1 MQKLTDN
8 QLIVLS
14 KAAARDDGVAVAP
27 HGMGKA
33 AAAKVGSSLVAR
45 KLMRESL
52 SKRGMLDT
60 ELTRIAAMNIEELRE
75 MWREKRKH
83 EPPAALTKDFMARAL
98 AHRLQEER
106 LGGLEPS
113 LRRLLATVAKKGSAP
128 SRRLK
133 IGSVIVREYQGKA
146 QEVLVVPGGFCWEG
160 RVYPSLST
168 IALKITGT
176 NWNGP
181 RFFGL
186 RGAEESERLQ
196 DAEKT
201 IQSRALPTRSSIRP
215 SRNTPEPTIPARPSS
230 GDTRAAGSPTFSRGR
245 SA

>member
-1 MQKLTDN
+1 MTRSPSRRPAGL
-8 QLIVLS
+8 
-14 KAAARDDGVAVAP
+14 P
-27 HGMGKA
+27 
-33 AAAKVGSSLVAR
+33 
-45 KLMRESL
+45 
-52 SKRGMLDT
+52 DT
-60 ELTRIAAMNIEELRE
+60 PDLNAQLTRIAAMNIEELRE
-75 MWREKRKH
+75 MWRGKRKH
-83 EPPAALTKDFMARAL
+83 EPPAALTKDLMARAL
-98 AHRLQEER
+98 AHWLQEER
-106 LGGLEPS
+106 LGGLETP
-113 LRRLLATVAKKGSAP
+113 LRRLLATVAKKGCTP

-160 RVYPSLST
+160 RIYPSLST

-186 RGAEESERLQ
+186 RGADEAERSP

-201 IQSRALPTRSSIRP
+201 FQSRSLLTSSSIRP
-215 SRNTPEPTIPARPSS
+215 GRNTPEPPLPAQRS
-230 GDTRAAGSPTFSRGR
+230 GGDNRAATSPIFGGGR

>member
-1 MQKLTDN
+1 MTRSPSRRRPAGLPDATDIN
-8 QLIVLS
+8 
-14 KAAARDDGVAVAP
+14 A
-27 HGMGKA
+27 
-33 AAAKVGSSLVAR
+33 
-45 KLMRESL
+45 
-52 SKRGMLDT
+52 
-60 ELTRIAAMNIEELRE
+60 ELTRIATMNIEELRE

-83 EPPAALTKDFMARAL
+83 ELPAALTKDLMARAL
-98 AHRLQEER
+98 AHWLQEER
-106 LGGLEPS
+106 LGGLETP
-113 LRRLLATVAKKGSAP
+113 LRRLLATVTKKGSAP

-168 IALKITGT
+168 IALRITGT

-186 RGAEESERLQ
+186 RGDEESEQLP
-196 DAEKT
+196 DAET
-201 IQSRALPTRSSIRP
+201 TTQSRALPTRSSIRP
-215 SRNTPEPTIPARPSS
+215 GRNTPESTLPAQRS
-230 GDTRAAGSPTFSRGR
+230 GGGSPAAASPLVSRGR

>member
-1 MQKLTDN
+1 MKQTPSRRRPAGLPDA
-8 QLIVLS
+8 I
-14 KAAARDDGVAVAP
+14 D
-27 HGMGKA
+27 
-33 AAAKVGSSLVAR
+33 
-45 KLMRESL
+45 
-52 SKRGMLDT
+52 LDA
-60 ELTRIAAMNIEELRE
+60 ELARIAAMNIEELRE

-83 EPPAALTKDFMARAL
+83 EPPAALTKDLMARAL
-98 AHRLQEER
+98 AHWLQEER
-106 LGGLEPS
+106 LGGLETL
-113 LRRLLATVAKKGSAP
+113 LRRLLTTVAKKGSAP

-160 RVYPSLST
+160 RIYPSLST

-186 RGAEESERLQ
+186 RGDEESARSADVDE
-196 DAEKT
+196 T

-215 SRNTPEPTIPARPSS
+215 SRNTPEPTLPTQRS
-230 GDTRAAGSPTFSRGR
+230 GGDSRASASPVVSRGR

>member
-1 MQKLTDN
+1 MTRSPSRRRPAGLPDATDIN
-8 QLIVLS
+8 
-14 KAAARDDGVAVAP
+14 A
-27 HGMGKA
+27 
-33 AAAKVGSSLVAR
+33 
-45 KLMRESL
+45 
-52 SKRGMLDT
+52 
-60 ELTRIAAMNIEELRE
+60 ELARIAAMNIEELRE

-83 EPPAALTKDFMARAL
+83 EPPAALTKDLMARAL
-98 AHRLQEER
+98 AHWLQEER
-106 LGGLEPS
+106 LGGLEPP

-160 RVYPSLST
+160 RIYPSLST

-186 RGAEESERLQ
+186 RGAEESERLP

-215 SRNTPEPTIPARPSS
+215 GRNTPEPTLPAQRS
-230 GDTRAAGSPTFSRGR
+230 GGGSRAAASPTFSRGR

>member
-1 MQKLTDN
+1 MTRSPSRRRPAGLPDAID
-8 QLIVLS
+8 LDAEL
-14 KAAARDDGVAVAP
+14 ARI
-27 HGMGKA
+27 
-33 AAAKVGSSLVAR
+33 
-45 KLMRESL
+45 
-52 SKRGMLDT
+52 T
-60 ELTRIAAMNIEELRE
+60 AMNIEELRE
-75 MWREKRKH
+75 MWREKRKR
-83 EPPAALTKDFMARAL
+83 EPPAALTKDLMARTL
-98 AHRLQEER
+98 AHWLQEER

-113 LRRLLATVAKKGSAP
+113 LRRLLAAVAKKGSAP

-160 RVYPSLST
+160 RIYPSLST

-186 RGAEESERLQ
+186 RGAEESP

-201 IQSRALPTRSSIRP
+201 IQSRAVPTRSSIRP
-215 SRNTPEPTIPARPSS
+215 GRNTPESTIPAQRS
-230 GDTRAAGSPTFSRGR
+230 GGDSRAAASPVVSRGR
-245 SA
+245 RA

>member
-1 MQKLTDN
+1 MTRSPSRRRPAGLPD
-8 QLIVLS
+8 
-14 KAAARDDGVAVAP
+14 AP
-27 HGMGKA
+27 DINA
-33 AAAKVGSSLVAR
+33 
-45 KLMRESL
+45 
-52 SKRGMLDT
+52 

-83 EPPAALTKDFMARAL
+83 KPPAALTKDLMARAL
-98 AHRLQEER
+98 AHWLQEER
-106 LGGLEPS
+106 LGGLDAP
-113 LRRLLATVAKKGSAP
+113 LRRILATVAKKGSAP

-133 IGSVIVREYQGKA
+133 IGSVIVREYQGNA
-146 QEVLVVPGGFCWEG
+146 QEVLVVPSGFCWEG
-160 RVYPSLST
+160 RIYPSLST

-186 RGAEESERLQ
+186 RGDEESARSADVDE
-196 DAEKT
+196 T

-215 SRNTPEPTIPARPSS
+215 SGNTPEPTLPTQRS
-230 GDTRAAGSPTFSRGR
+230 GGDSRAAASPIFNRGR

>member
-1 MQKLTDN
+1 MTRSPSRRRPAGLPDATD
-8 QLIVLS
+8 LH
-14 KAAARDDGVAVAP
+14 A
-27 HGMGKA
+27 
-33 AAAKVGSSLVAR
+33 
-45 KLMRESL
+45 
-52 SKRGMLDT
+52 

-75 MWREKRKH
+75 MWHEKRKR
-83 EPPAALTKDFMARAL
+83 EPPAALTKDLMARTL
-98 AHRLQEER
+98 AHWLQEER

-113 LRRLLATVAKKGSAP
+113 LRRLLAAVAKKGSAP

-186 RGAEESERLQ
+186 RGAEESERLP
-196 DAEKT
+196 DTEKT

-215 SRNTPEPTIPARPSS
+215 GRNTPEPTLPAQRSS
-230 GDTRAAGSPTFSRGR
+230 GESRAAASPILSRGGNV
-245 SA
+245 

>member
-1 MQKLTDN
+1 MTRSPSRRHPAGLPDAID
-8 QLIVLS
+8 LDAEL
-14 KAAARDDGVAVAP
+14 ARI
-27 HGMGKA
+27 
-33 AAAKVGSSLVAR
+33 
-45 KLMRESL
+45 
-52 SKRGMLDT
+52 T
-60 ELTRIAAMNIEELRE
+60 AMNIEELRQ
-75 MWREKRKH
+75 MWRETRKH
-83 EPPAALTKDFMARAL
+83 EPLAALTKDLMARAL
-98 AHRLQEER
+98 AHWLQEER
-106 LGGLEPS
+106 LGGLETP

-133 IGSVIVREYQGKA
+133 IGSVIVREYQGKV

-186 RGAEESERLQ
+186 RGAEEAEPLQ

-201 IQSRALPTRSSIRP
+201 TQSHALPTRSSIRP
-215 SRNTPEPTIPARPSS
+215 GRNAPEPTLPTQRS
-230 GDTRAAGSPTFSRGR
+230 GDDSRAAASRIFNRGR

>member
-1 MQKLTDN
+1 MTRSPARRRPAGLPDATD
-8 QLIVLS
+8 LH
-14 KAAARDDGVAVAP
+14 A
-27 HGMGKA
+27 
-33 AAAKVGSSLVAR
+33 
-45 KLMRESL
+45 
-52 SKRGMLDT
+52 
-60 ELTRIAAMNIEELRE
+60 ELTGIAAMNIEELRE
-75 MWREKRKH
+75 MWHEKRKH
-83 EPPAALTKDFMARAL
+83 EPLAALTKDLMARTL
-98 AHRLQEER
+98 AHWLQEER

-113 LRRLLATVAKKGSAP
+113 LRRLLATVAKKGSTP

-133 IGSVIVREYQGKA
+133 VGSVIVRKYQGKA

-196 DAEKT
+196 DTEKT

-215 SRNTPEPTIPARPSS
+215 GRNTPEPPLPAQGSG
-230 GDTRAAGSPTFSRGR
+230 GDTRAAATPTFGGGR

>member
-1 MQKLTDN
+1 MTRSPSRRRPAGLPDA
-8 QLIVLS
+8 I
-14 KAAARDDGVAVAP
+14 D
-27 HGMGKA
+27 
-33 AAAKVGSSLVAR
+33 
-45 KLMRESL
+45 
-52 SKRGMLDT
+52 LDA
-60 ELTRIAAMNIEELRE
+60 ELARIAAMNIEELRE
-75 MWREKRKH
+75 MWREKRKR
-83 EPPAALTKDFMARAL
+83 EPPAALTKDLMARAL
-98 AHRLQEER
+98 AHWLQEER
-106 LGGLEPS
+106 LGGLETP

-160 RVYPSLST
+160 RIYPSLST

-186 RGAEESERLQ
+186 RGDEESARSADVDE
-196 DAEKT
+196 T

-215 SRNTPEPTIPARPSS
+215 SRNTPEPTLPTQRS
-230 GDTRAAGSPTFSRGR
+230 GGDSRAAASPIFNRGR

>member
-1 MQKLTDN
+1 MKQTPSRRRLASLPDAIDLN
-8 QLIVLS
+8 AQLV
-14 KAAARDDGVAVAP
+14 
-27 HGMGKA
+27 
-33 AAAKVGSSLVAR
+33 
-45 KLMRESL
+45 
-52 SKRGMLDT
+52 
-60 ELTRIAAMNIEELRE
+60 RIAAMNIEELRE
-75 MWREKRKH
+75 MWRGKRKH
-83 EPPAALTKDFMARAL
+83 EPPAAFTKDLMARTL
-98 AHRLQEER
+98 AHWLQEER

-113 LRRLLATVAKKGSAP
+113 LRRLLAAVAKKGSAP

-160 RVYPSLST
+160 RIYPSLST

-186 RGAEESERLQ
+186 RGDEESARSADVDE
-196 DAEKT
+196 T

-215 SRNTPEPTIPARPSS
+215 SRNTPEPTLPTQRPGGDSPA
-230 GDTRAAGSPTFSRGR
+230 AASRIFNRGR

>member
-1 MQKLTDN
+1 MKRSPSRRRPASLPDATD
-8 QLIVLS
+8 
-14 KAAARDDGVAVAP
+14 
-27 HGMGKA
+27 
-33 AAAKVGSSLVAR
+33 
-45 KLMRESL
+45 
-52 SKRGMLDT
+52 LDA
-60 ELTRIAAMNIEELRE
+60 ELARIAAMNIEELRE
-75 MWREKRKH
+75 MWRKKQKH
-83 EPPAALTKDFMARAL
+83 EPPAALTKDLMARAL
-98 AHRLQEER
+98 AHWLQEER
-106 LGGLEPS
+106 FGGLETS
-113 LRRLLATVAKKGSAP
+113 LRRLLTTVAKKGSAP

-186 RGAEESERLQ
+186 RGNEESERLP

-201 IQSRALPTRSSIRP
+201 IQSCALPTRSSIRP
-215 SRNTPEPTIPARPSS
+215 SRNTPAPTLPAQRS
-230 GDTRAAGSPTFSRGR
+230 GGDSRAAASPILSRGR

>member
-1 MQKLTDN
+1 MTRSPSRRRPAGLPDATDIN
-8 QLIVLS
+8 
-14 KAAARDDGVAVAP
+14 D
-27 HGMGKA
+27 
-33 AAAKVGSSLVAR
+33 
-45 KLMRESL
+45 
-52 SKRGMLDT
+52 

-75 MWREKRKH
+75 RWREKRKH
-83 EPPAALTKDFMARAL
+83 EPLAALTKDLMARAL
-98 AHRLQEER
+98 AHWLQEDR
-106 LGGLEPS
+106 LGGLEAP
-113 LRRLLATVAKKGSAP
+113 LRRLLATVAKKGCTP

-160 RVYPSLST
+160 RVYSSLST

-186 RGAEESERLQ
+186 RGDEESARLP

-201 IQSRALPTRSSIRP
+201 IQSRALPTSSSIRP
-215 SRNTPEPTIPARPSS
+215 GRNTPEPTLPRPQRIG
-230 GDTRAAGSPTFSRGR
+230 GDSRAAASPTFSRGR

>member
-1 MQKLTDN
+1 MKR
-8 QLIVLS
+8 S
-14 KAAARDDGVAVAP
+14 PSRRGPA
-27 HGMGKA
+27 
-33 AAAKVGSSLVAR
+33 SLPDAID
-45 KLMRESL
+45 
-52 SKRGMLDT
+52 LDA
-60 ELTRIAAMNIEELRE
+60 ELARIAAMNIEELRE

-83 EPPAALTKDFMARAL
+83 EPLAALTKDIMARAL
-98 AHRLQEER
+98 AHWLQEER
-106 LGGLEPS
+106 LGGLETP
-113 LRRLLATVAKKGSAP
+113 LRRLLVTVAKKGSAP

-133 IGSVIVREYQGKA
+133 VGSVIVREYQGKA

-186 RGAEESERLQ
+186 RGDEETKQSPDAEE
-196 DAEKT
+196 T

-215 SRNTPEPTIPARPSS
+215 GSDS
-230 GDTRAAGSPTFSRGR
+230 RAAASPISSRGGG
-245 SA
+245 A

>member
-1 MQKLTDN
+1 MTRTPSRRRPASLPDATDIN
-8 QLIVLS
+8 
-14 KAAARDDGVAVAP
+14 
-27 HGMGKA
+27 
-33 AAAKVGSSLVAR
+33 
-45 KLMRESL
+45 
-52 SKRGMLDT
+52 T

-75 MWREKRKH
+75 MWRAKRKH
-83 EPPAALTKDFMARAL
+83 EPPAALTKDLMARAL
-98 AHRLQEER
+98 AHWLQEER
-106 LGGLEPS
+106 LGGLETP

-160 RVYPSLST
+160 QVYPSLST

-186 RGAEESERLQ
+186 RGADEAERSP

-201 IQSRALPTRSSIRP
+201 IQSRSLLTSSSIRP
-215 SRNTPEPTIPARPSS
+215 SRNTPEPTLPTQRS
-230 GDTRAAGSPTFSRGR
+230 GGDSRAAASPIFNRGR

>member
-1 MQKLTDN
+1 MGLPDATD
-8 QLIVLS
+8 IH
-14 KAAARDDGVAVAP
+14 A
-27 HGMGKA
+27 
-33 AAAKVGSSLVAR
+33 
-45 KLMRESL
+45 
-52 SKRGMLDT
+52 

-83 EPPAALTKDFMARAL
+83 EPPAAFTKDLMARAF
-98 AHRLQEER
+98 AHWLQEER
-106 LGGLEPS
+106 LGGLETP
-113 LRRLLATVAKKGSAP
+113 LRRLLTTVAKKGSTP

-160 RVYPSLST
+160 RIYPSLST

-186 RGAEESERLQ
+186 RGAEESERLP

-201 IQSRALPTRSSIRP
+201 TQSRALPTRSQFAPAGIRP
-215 SRNTPEPTIPARPSS
+215 SRPFPHNAQAATREPPPLPFLI
-230 GDTRAAGSPTFSRGR
+230 GAAAHENGR
-245 SA
+245 RQASAALCDLHA

>member
-1 MQKLTDN
+1 
-8 QLIVLS
+8 
-14 KAAARDDGVAVAP
+14 
-27 HGMGKA
+27 
-33 AAAKVGSSLVAR
+33 
-45 KLMRESL
+45 
-52 SKRGMLDT
+52 
-60 ELTRIAAMNIEELRE
+60 MNVEELRE

-83 EPPAALTKDFMARAL
+83 EPPAALTKDLMARAL
-98 AHRLQEER
+98 TNWLQEER
-106 LGGLEPS
+106 LGGLETP
-113 LRRLLATVAKKGSAP
+113 LRRLLATVAKKGSAS

-160 RVYPSLST
+160 RIYPSLST

-186 RGAEESERLQ
+186 RGDEESARSADVDE
-196 DAEKT
+196 T
-201 IQSRALPTRSSIRP
+201 IPSRALPTRSSVRP
-215 SRNTPEPTIPARPSS
+215 SRNTLEPTTPAQRS
-230 GDTRAAGSPTFSRGR
+230 GGGSRAAASPSVSGGR